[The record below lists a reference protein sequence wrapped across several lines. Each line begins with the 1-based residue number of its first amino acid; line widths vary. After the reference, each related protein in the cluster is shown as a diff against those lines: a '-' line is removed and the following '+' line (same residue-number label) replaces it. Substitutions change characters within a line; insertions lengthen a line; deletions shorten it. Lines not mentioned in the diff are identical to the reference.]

1 LAQREFFG
9 QPLADR
15 PALLI
20 SSLLAVLGLQLF
32 AIGLLGELIIF
43 THAHDV
49 KDYQVDEI
57 IQYPDLA
64 AASLEGPDRSEQFP
78 ETSRIATPTGARTVS
93 S

>member
-1 LAQREFFG
+1 
-9 QPLADR
+9 
-15 PALLI
+15 
-20 SSLLAVLGLQLF
+20 
-32 AIGLLGELIIF
+32 
-43 THAHDV
+43 V